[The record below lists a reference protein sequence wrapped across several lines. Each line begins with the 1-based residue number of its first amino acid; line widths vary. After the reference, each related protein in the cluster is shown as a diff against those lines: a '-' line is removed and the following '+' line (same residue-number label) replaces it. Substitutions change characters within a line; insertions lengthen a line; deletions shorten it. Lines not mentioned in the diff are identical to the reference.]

1 MMATTHAM
9 AGLAVA
15 ALAAL
20 AAPDHAPALAAAGL
34 AGGLFPD
41 LDLYAGHRRT
51 LHFPVYYAAAAA
63 AAVPVAVLA
72 PGAWTLGAAV
82 FLLAAALHA
91 ASDVLGGGLELEPW
105 RETSERAVY
114 SHFHGRW
121 LPPRRLVRYDGS
133 PEDVALAA
141 GLGVPAALAFDPT
154 VQRVVA
160 AALLVSVGYA
170 LVRRRLPRLVTRLVA
185 LAPAPVRRRLPERF
199 RDRRG
204 GQRPGR
210 AAGDKKP

>member
-15 ALAAL
+15 ALATL
-20 AAPDHAPALAAAGL
+20 AAPEHAPVLAAAGL

-51 LHFPVYYAAAAA
+51 LHFPVYYAVAAA

-72 PGAWTLGAAV
+72 PGAWTLAAAV
-82 FLLAAALHA
+82 FLAAAALHA

-121 LPPRRLVRYDGS
+121 LPPRRFVRYDGS
-133 PEDVALAA
+133 PEDVVVAA
-141 GLGVPAALAFDPT
+141 GLGVPAALAFEPT
-154 VQRVVA
+154 VQRVVG

-170 LVRRRLPRLVTRLVA
+170 VVRRRLPRLVTWLVGF
-185 LAPAPVRRRLPERF
+185 APAVIRRRLPERF
-199 RDRRG
+199 LD
-204 GQRPGR
+204 
-210 AAGDKKP
+210 